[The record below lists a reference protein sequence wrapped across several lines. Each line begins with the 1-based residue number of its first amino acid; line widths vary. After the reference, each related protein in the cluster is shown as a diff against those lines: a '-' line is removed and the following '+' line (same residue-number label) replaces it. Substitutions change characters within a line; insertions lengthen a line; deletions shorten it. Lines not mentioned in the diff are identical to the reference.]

1 MNIIE
6 KAKLWTKFPFDK
18 KTQKLVQK
26 LISSNSRQIEDAF
39 YKDLDFGT
47 GGVRAVVGVGTN
59 RLNKY
64 TLGKSMQGLSNY
76 LKNKFFFKNKI
87 SIVIAYDVRNHSK
100 EFSKIVT
107 NVLTANQIYV
117 NIFDNFRTTPQLS
130 FAVRYL
136 KCEAGIIITASHNL
150 AEYQGYKI
158 YLNDGAQI
166 TSPHDQ
172 EIIQQIKKTTFSDI
186 KFKAQPK
193 LIKILNKEIDAQ
205 FIKNSLKFGSYKN
218 DANANLKVVFTP
230 IHGTTIHIIP
240 NILKKAKFNF
250 LTVEEQA
257 FPNGNFPTVKSPNP
271 EEIDTLSIAINKG
284 NQISADLVI
293 GTDPDGDRFGIAARN
308 KKGKFEILNGN
319 QTNTLL
325 TNYLLNIWKKEGKI
339 TGNEF
344 IGSTIV
350 TSDIFF
356 ELAKYYGVECK
367 TSLTGFKWIG
377 KMIHDYEGIKKFI
390 CGGEESCGFMIE
402 DFIRDKDSITSTLLA
417 CEVAAQAKK
426 NKKTLFDILADIYI
440 KTNFY
445 LEDLITIDITGTHSM
460 NKMKFIMNSYRTY
473 PPQELSGFKVTHYI
487 DYQNSIYKNC
497 INNSIKKI
505 LMPQSN
511 VLIFYTENGTKIACR
526 PSGTE
531 PKIKYYFSVKL
542 KLPSTHEYEKIKKN
556 LKKEIE
562 KLKKIILIHHYN
574 IISKNIN

>member
-1 MNIIE
+1 MNVIE

-18 KTQKLVQK
+18 KTQKLVNN
-26 LISSNSRQIEDAF
+26 LINSNSNQIEDSF

-47 GGVRAVVGVGTN
+47 GGVRSIVGVGTN

-64 TLGKSMQGLSNY
+64 TLGRAIQGLSNY
-76 LKNKFFFKNKI
+76 LKNKFLNKKI
-87 SIVIAYDVRNHSK
+87 TLVIAYDVRHNSK
-100 EFSKIVT
+100 KFSKIAT
-107 NVLTANQIYV
+107 NILTANKIYV

-130 FAVRYL
+130 FAIRYL
-136 KCEAGIIITASHNL
+136 NCQAGIIITASHNL
-150 AEYQGYKI
+150 PQYHGYKI

-166 TSPHDQ
+166 THPHDKQ
-172 EIIQQIKKTTFSDI
+172 IIKYIYKLKFSDI
-186 KFKAQPK
+186 NFNAKKK
-193 LIKILNKEIDAQ
+193 LINIINHEVDDQ
-205 FIKNSLKFGSYKN
+205 FIKTSLKFGSYKN
-218 DANANLKVVFTP
+218 EANANLKVVFTP
-230 IHGTTIHIIP
+230 IHGTTINIIP

-250 LTVEEQA
+250 FTVEEQA
-257 FPNGNFPTVKSPNP
+257 SPNGDFPTVTSPNP
-271 EEIDTLSIAINKG
+271 EELDTLSIAINKG
-284 NQISADLVI
+284 IQIKADLVV
-293 GTDPDGDRFGIAARN
+293 GTDPDGDRLGIAARN

-325 TNYLLNIWKKEGKI
+325 TNYLLNLWKEQGKI

-344 IGSTIV
+344 IASTIV

-377 KMIHDYEGIKKFI
+377 KMIHDFEGIQKFI

-426 NKKTLFDILADIYI
+426 HQKTLFDILADIYV

-445 LEDLITIDITGTHSM
+445 LEDLIAITIKGKNGMQQIES
-460 NKMKFIMNSYRTY
+460 IMNNYRNY
-473 PPQELSGFKVTHYI
+473 PPKELGGFKVTHYK
-487 DYQNSIYKNC
+487 DYQTSISKNL
-497 INNSIKKI
+497 INKTIKKI
-505 LMPQSN
+505 LIPTSN

-542 KLPSTHEYEKIKKN
+542 KLNSIKEYEKTKKK
-556 LKKEIE
+556 LQKEIE
-562 KLKKIILIHHYN
+562 KLKKIFLINHHN
-574 IISKNIN
+574 IILKI